1 MVRRR
6 EPSASVAAAPWT
18 VARAL
23 ISLSAGDARP
33 ARRITRIEPI
43 DADGGGSTLRMYLRR
58 VRRAPLFTA
67 EQEYAVACRVCAG
80 DFDAR
85 QRMIEHNLRLVV
97 ALARNYLGRGLPLS
111 DLIEEGN
118 LGLMHATA
126 KFDPARGFR
135 FSTYAGWWIRQS
147 IERAIQ
153 TQARLVRLPVQ
164 VMRQLNQVLK
174 ARRALEAARAA
185 QPQAGAIRIEQI
197 AQALAIPL
205 AQVVS
210 LLRLAEQP
218 ASLDAASDAYADDAL
233 IDSVIDDAACDP
245 LHLTLSHEIARWL
258 TQGLTQLPAREREVL
273 AGRYGLS
280 GREPETLENLALRLR
295 LTRERVRQIQQEALL
310 KLKHG
315 MQRQGQDRDGVF

>member
-6 EPSASVAAAPWT
+6 EPSASAAAAPWT

-23 ISLSAGDARP
+23 HSLAA
-33 ARRITRIEPI
+33 
-43 DADGGGSTLRMYLRR
+43 DADVRAPRRASTTDSDVGSTLRTYLRR

-97 ALARNYLGRGLPLS
+97 ALAKNYLGRGLPLS

-118 LGLMHATA
+118 LGLVHATA

-135 FSTYAGWWIRQS
+135 FSTYAGWWIRER
-147 IERAIQ
+147 IERAIHA
-153 TQARLVRLPVQ
+153 QARLVRLPVQ
-164 VMRQLNQVLK
+164 VTRELNQVLK
-174 ARRALEAARAA
+174 ARRTLEAGRAA
-185 QPQAGAIRIEQI
+185 QSQASAVRIEQI
-197 AQALAIPL
+197 AQAVAMPL
-205 AQVVS
+205 AEVVS

-218 ASLDAASDAYADDAL
+218 TSLDASTAPGGDDAL
-233 IDSVIDDAACDP
+233 VDSVIDDAARDP
-245 LHLTLSHEIARWL
+245 LHLTLSHEMARWL
-258 TQGLTQLPAREREVL
+258 TQGLTQLRPREREVL

-280 GREPETLENLALRLR
+280 GREPETLEDLALRLR

-310 KLKHG
+310 KLRHG
-315 MQRQGQDRDGVF
+315 MQRQGLDRDSVFE